1 MTLTNAD
8 LPSDGSGGSSTGAD
22 GTGPRAAHPQ
32 RRVFSTAY
40 KLKMVEEYDG
50 LTEHGARGALLRREG
65 LYQSHI
71 EKWRKARDAGR
82 LARTTGSG
90 RPVGGGSS
98 GARQRAG
105 GGDGKNGAAGL
116 SENRRLKQEN
126 DRLAAELAKTR
137 AVAEIL
143 GKAHAL
149 LEMIS
154 EGAEKPTPS
163 TS

>member
-1 MTLTNAD
+1 VTLTHAD
-8 LPSDGSGGSSTGAD
+8 LSGQDSHGTGGGAPEQSTSS
-22 GTGPRAAHPQ
+22 GPRAAHAQ

-40 KLKMVEEYDG
+40 KLRIVAEYDG
-50 LTEHGARGALLRREG
+50 LSEHGARGALLRREG

-71 EKWRKARDAGR
+71 EKWRRARDAGR
-82 LARTTGSG
+82 LTGSD
-90 RPVGGGSS
+90 RPTGGGSS
-98 GARQRAG
+98 GHRRRADG
-105 GGDGKNGAAGL
+105 GEGTADRAHW
-116 SENRRLKQEN
+116 RLQEEN
-126 DRLAAELAKTR
+126 DRLTAELAKTR

-154 EGAEKPTPS
+154 EGADKPTPS

>member
-1 MTLTNAD
+1 VTLTHAD
-8 LPSDGSGGSSTGAD
+8 LSGQGSNRPAD
-22 GTGPRAAHPQ
+22 GPPQQPASSGPRAAHAQ
-32 RRVFSTAY
+32 RRVFSNSY
-40 KLKMVEEYDG
+40 KLRIVSEYDG
-50 LTEHGARGALLRREG
+50 LSEHGARGALLRREG

-82 LARTTGSG
+82 LTRSG
-90 RPVGGGSS
+90 RPAGAGSP
-98 GARQRAG
+98 GDQRRAG
-105 GGDGKNGAAGL
+105 GKGKVDP
-116 SENRRLKQEN
+116 ENRRLKQEN
-126 DRLAAELAKTR
+126 DRLTAELAKTR

-154 EGAEKPTPS
+154 EGADSPTSS

>member
-1 MTLTNAD
+1 
-8 LPSDGSGGSSTGAD
+8 
-22 GTGPRAAHPQ
+22 
-32 RRVFSTAY
+32 VFSNSY

-50 LTEHGARGALLRREG
+50 LSEHGARGALLRREG

-82 LARTTGSG
+82 LTPLARSG

-98 GARQRAG
+98 GNRRRAAG
-105 GGDGKNGAAGL
+105 GDSKTGR
-116 SENRRLKQEN
+116 SEHRRLQQEN

-154 EGAEKPTPS
+154 EGAEKPTSS
-163 TS
+163 TR

>member
-1 MTLTNAD
+1 
-8 LPSDGSGGSSTGAD
+8 
-22 GTGPRAAHPQ
+22 
-32 RRVFSTAY
+32 VFSNAY
-40 KLKMVEEYDG
+40 KLRIVQDYDG
-50 LTEHGARGALLRREG
+50 LSEHGARGALLRREG

-82 LARTTGSG
+82 LTRSG
-90 RPVGGGSS
+90 QS
-98 GARQRAG
+98 AG
-105 GGDGKNGAAGL
+105 GGLPSGRRRTDPDSTAGL
-116 SENRRLKQEN
+116 SENRRLQQEN
-126 DRLAAELAKTR
+126 QRLAAELAKTR

-154 EGAEKPTPS
+154 EGAEKPTSS

>member
-1 MTLTNAD
+1 MTLTHAD
-8 LPSDGSGGSSTGAD
+8 LPGQGSDAAGGGSPEPPAPS
-22 GTGPRAAHPQ
+22 GPRAAHAQ
-32 RRVFSTAY
+32 RRVFSNAY
-40 KLKMVEEYDG
+40 KLRIVEEYDG
-50 LTEHGARGALLRREG
+50 LSEHGARGALLRREG

-82 LARTTGSG
+82 LARSG
-90 RPVGGGSS
+90 RPAGGGSS
-98 GARQRAG
+98 GDRRPADG
-105 GGDGKNGAAGL
+105 GGTAGR
-116 SENRRLKQEN
+116 SENRRLQQEN

-154 EGAEKPTPS
+154 EGAEKPTS
-163 TS
+163 

>member
-22 GTGPRAAHPQ
+22 RTGPRAAHPQ
-32 RRVFSTAY
+32 RRVFSNSY

-50 LTEHGARGALLRREG
+50 LSEHGARGALLRREG

-82 LARTTGSG
+82 LTRPGQ
-90 RPVGGGSS
+90 PVGGGSP
-98 GARQRAG
+98 GARRRAG
-105 GGDGKNGAAGL
+105 GGSTAGR
-116 SENRRLKQEN
+116 SENRRLQQEN

-154 EGAEKPTPS
+154 EGAEKPTS
-163 TS
+163 